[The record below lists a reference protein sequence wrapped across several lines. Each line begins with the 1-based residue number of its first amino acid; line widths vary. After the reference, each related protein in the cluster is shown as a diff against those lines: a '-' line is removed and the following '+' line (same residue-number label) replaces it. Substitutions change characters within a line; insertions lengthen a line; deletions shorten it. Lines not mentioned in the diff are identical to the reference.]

1 MFIMNF
7 TLKVRW
13 YSGYSWYQEVLKV
26 FSDKFKA
33 SESFYNSLTTL
44 ISNQVHTLTDRPSQ
58 HVILLERVDCGKS

>member
-7 TLKVRW
+7 TLNVRW

-44 ISNQVHTLTDRPSQ
+44 ISNQVRTLTDDRPSH
-58 HVILLERVDCGKS
+58 HVILLERVDLW